1 MEVAVAE
8 LRHGRSLEID
18 HFQNL
23 LFVIESLDQLSEAG
37 TTTREVIGGGDRY
50 EPASSEL
57 NFLIS
62 SAWNFEPNLS

>member
-1 MEVAVAE
+1 MEVGVAE

-18 HFQNL
+18 HFQNV
-23 LFVIESLDQLSEAG
+23 LFVIESLLG
-37 TTTREVIGGGDRY
+37 VRY

-62 SAWNFEPNLS
+62 SALDFEPNLP